1 MSILPV
7 YLCSFSNVTPLQR
20 GVSEHKGV
28 DSLARRDN
36 GDGTGKVRKSSR
48 DTDEESKRSRDALV
62 ARHGDTVSDYGDVF
76 SPSKTERPDNSTQS
90 QSSKSVTTKELTD
103 DELLQV
109 AKLKQ
114 RDAEVKAHEAAHLGA
129 AGGLARGGA
138 SYEYQKGPD
147 GHNYAVGGE
156 VSIDSSPVHGNPEA
170 TISKAQQIRSAALAP
185 TNPSSQDYKVAAQ
198 ASRIEAEARQELAK
212 DSFASQESQEEES
225 PDSSTMENN
234 KKSAKSDNSTVD
246 QSSQYHSQTAVM
258 KYLVNSQNMT
268 LYLQGR
274 FQGFA

>member
-7 YLCSFSNVTPLQR
+7 YLCSFSNVAPLQR
-20 GVSEHKGV
+20 GVSDHKGL
-28 DSLARRDN
+28 DSLARGDII
-36 GDGTGKVRKSSR
+36 DGTGKVRQSTQ
-48 DTDEESKRSRDALV
+48 DTDEDSKRSHGTIV
-62 ARHGDTVSDYGDVF
+62 ARNGDVVSDYGDVF
-76 SPSKTERPDNSTQS
+76 SASKTERSDKSTQS
-90 QSSKSVTTKELTD
+90 SSTKYVTTKELTD

-114 RDAEVKAHEAAHLGA
+114 QDAEVKAHEAAHLGA

-147 GHNYAVGGE
+147 GQNYAVGGE

-185 TNPSSQDYKVAAQ
+185 ANPSSQDYKVAAK
-198 ASRIEAEARQELAK
+198 ASQIEAEARQELAK
-212 DSFASQESQEEES
+212 SSFATQESQENES
-225 PDSSTMENN
+225 SDSSDMENN

-268 LYLQGR
+268 LHLQGR